1 MSRKTS
7 ISANNR
13 IRDFGAAR
21 GGNIAMIAAIMI
33 LPLLLA
39 VGVGIDFG
47 RQSGTKATVQEAAD
61 AAILRV
67 ARMKSADPGLTNEEM
82 TERAREIFDTAL
94 EAFPELKK
102 SDFHVAYDTKTGSF
116 NLNFKGAMKTSLL
129 GVVGVRSLDINTSSS
144 VKYGKPPYME
154 VALVLDNT
162 GSMNNDG
169 KIAAAK
175 SAAADL
181 TKSVLAIDGTTSKVA
196 LVPFS
201 QYVNVGSTGKGHFWM
216 KDSGKSKRQ
225 NGETSEPDK
234 SNSGNGNAYGQSNG
248 NSGNGNSGN
257 GNSGNGNSG
266 NSATV
271 AAADLAAQPK
281 LNTWNGCVGSRSYP
295 SNTQDSNFIGQP
307 VPEVYNG
314 TCPAEIQPLTSDKTL
329 ILSKINGMVA
339 QGNTYIAGGLEWG
352 WHVLTNQSPYRE
364 GVTLEELHKRDGFK
378 YMVVLTDG
386 ENTRAPNYPTHDST
400 SRALADSLTKQ
411 LCDEIKRDQ
420 IVVYTVALGPID
432 APTRALLQSC
442 ASSPAN
448 YFTASSSGD
457 LSGAFAAIASSMR
470 QLILTK

>member
-129 GVVGVRSLDINTSSS
+129 SVVGVRSLDINTSSS

-181 TKSVLAIDGTTSKVA
+181 TKSILAIEGTTSKVA

-201 QYVNVGSTGKGHFWM
+201 QYVNVGSTGKGRFWM

-225 NGETSEPDK
+225 NGQTNETDK
-234 SNSGNGNAYGQSNG
+234 SAIGTTVENV
-248 NSGNGNSGN
+248 
-257 GNSGNGNSG
+257 
-266 NSATV
+266 TV
-271 AAADLAAQPK
+271 AAADLVAQPK
-281 LNTWNGCVGSRSYP
+281 LDTWNGCVGSRAYP
-295 SNTQDSNFIGQP
+295 SNTTDSNFIQQP
-307 VPEVYNG
+307 APEIYNG
-314 TCPAEIQPLTSDKTL
+314 TCPGEIQPLTSDRTL
-329 ILSKINGMVA
+329 ILSKIDAMIA